1 MTYTIT
7 GPKAALITVL
17 CDEDLEPHHIEIGRM
32 LIKAFRDENNLVY
45 WPLPDCR
52 RTYDKNM
59 ALDFAHRLSGIARTD
74 PEQEP
79 LPIPEQSLNRTQP
92 EDQQEPDY
100 EPAIG

>member
-17 CDEDLEPHHIEIGRM
+17 SDDLLEEHHIEIGTL

-59 ALDFAHRLSGIARTD
+59 ALDFAYQMSGCRPPD
-74 PEQEP
+74 PYREP
-79 LPIPEQSLNRTQP
+79 DPQSIPRMLPEN
-92 EDQQEPDY
+92 EQEPDY

>member
-17 CDEDLEPHHIEIGRM
+17 CDEDLEPHHIEIGCM
-32 LIKAFRDENNLVY
+32 LVKAFRDENNLVY

-59 ALDFAHRLSGIARTD
+59 ALDFAHKLSGIARTE
-74 PEQEP
+74 PEP
-79 LPIPEQSLNRTQP
+79 LPMPEHSLSKTQP